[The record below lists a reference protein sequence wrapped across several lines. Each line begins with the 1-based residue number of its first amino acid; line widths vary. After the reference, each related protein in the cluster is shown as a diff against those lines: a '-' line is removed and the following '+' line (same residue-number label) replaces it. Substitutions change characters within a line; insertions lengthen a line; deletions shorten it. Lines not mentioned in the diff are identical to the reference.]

1 MAPPPRV
8 LIIDDGGL
16 AALAACIAARIDHQ
30 RHEPLPSEH
39 GPVVWSPGGAG
50 PESHRRRDAAAAHAA
65 HCDLHF
71 VESGNPAATDDT
83 RLLLD
88 AGEQAVAMGIAR
100 VIWPIQRL
108 GDSDAPSLDQA
119 AKAVDRAL
127 LVTRLMALD
136 ADSHN
141 LPNFL
146 IETPYADL
154 TDKQLAELAADLDAP
169 AHLCWWHSTPA
180 ASSTLA
186 ELTATERS
194 RWTRLLSDAGIALPP
209 TP

>member
-1 MAPPPRV
+1 MATPPRV

-39 GPVVWSPGGAG
+39 GPVVWSPGGSQ
-50 PESHRRRDAAAAHAA
+50 PEAHRRRDAAAAHAA

-71 VESGNPAATDDT
+71 LESNDVAATDDT

-88 AGEQAVAMGIAR
+88 AAEQAVGEGIAR
-100 VIWPIQRL
+100 VIWPVHRL
-108 GDSDAPSLDQA
+108 GGADAPVLEDA

-127 LVTRLMALD
+127 LVTRLIALD
-136 ADSHN
+136 ADTHN
-141 LPNFL
+141 LPNFT

-169 AHLCWWHSTPA
+169 AHLCWWHSSPA
-180 ASSTLA
+180 VSSTLA
-186 ELTATERS
+186 ELAATERT
-194 RWTRLLSDAGIALPP
+194 RWTRLLSDAGVAMPP